1 MQDRIDALMAAGAEN
16 MWPKFTL
23 FIPRTADKPAQHVVV
38 AEIVDGACYLTAE
51 GKDLL
56 ETKQPDIVD
65 AEIVST
71 KPKRAKKQAVV
82 VEDSNEIVDDIDI
95 VLELF
100 WYNSLTCK
108 QVIPHAPGV

>member
-1 MQDRIDALMAAGAEN
+1 MSWSFEQVMRTLGSKAE
-16 MWPKFTL
+16 
-23 FIPRTADKPAQHVVV
+23 VV
-38 AEIVDGACYLTAE
+38 AGGVKVVDRVVDAEGNVNLTHKLVGRFEGMSFILTQE

-95 VLELF
+95 ELE
-100 WYNSLTCK
+100 
-108 QVIPHAPGV
+108 